1 MLNFLGNDLNI
12 RDMDSSK
19 TSKKMKSDVCHCLVN
34 GLFQKADAPT
44 VHVSGEEI
52 TSQVEDACK

>member
-1 MLNFLGNDLNI
+1 
-12 RDMDSSK
+12 MDSC
-19 TSKKMKSDVCHCLVN
+19 TASKKMKSDVCHSLVH
-34 GLFQKADAPT
+34 GVKKGAAPT

>member
-1 MLNFLGNDLNI
+1 MTST

-19 TSKKMKSDVCHCLVN
+19 TSKKMKSDVCHCLVY
-34 GLFQKADAPT
+34 GLFQKADDAPT

>member
-1 MLNFLGNDLNI
+1 MTST

-19 TSKKMKSDVCHCLVN
+19 TSKKMKSDVCHCLVY

>member
-1 MLNFLGNDLNI
+1 MTS
-12 RDMDSSK
+12 RDMHSS
-19 TSKKMKSDVCHCLVN
+19 TASKRMKSDVCHCLVY
-34 GLFQKADAPT
+34 GVIQKGAAPT